1 MFAKLIPM
9 FLKGDFSQV
18 PPDMLDTVNRMLVSD
33 FTEQYAGLLRV
44 LSDPANRPLVFH
56 CTQGKDRAGFGA
68 AMVLSALG
76 VPWETVVEDYL
87 LSNHFRKE
95 ENDKMLGMIRS
106 FAASHA
112 GPEGEEVAFSRVEGL
127 LYVKEQSLQAAHA
140 EIIER
145 HGSVEVFLTRAAR
158 LFRRGVSSGC
168 ATICWSRTCTKRE
181 KVLVG
186 VCVGRGVRARR
197 WLRCAARG
205 GGRERRSFGTR
216 RLHREAPRSVRSSR
230 PGAGVSARRPK
241 VAWSSGT
248 TRVAARATSGT
259 SYARCARGRWTP
271 RASRRLG
278 SASSCVLRWC
288 FRRRA

>member
-1 MFAKLIPM
+1 VYRSGELSQLSDADVGKLGQLGIRTVVDLRSPEEVSARGEGRLPSGAQLLPLPITSSDMFAKLIPM

-18 PPDMLDTVNRMLVSD
+18 PPDLLDQVNRMLVSE
-33 FTEQYAGLLRV
+33 FTAQYTGLLRA

-95 ENDKMLGMIRS
+95 ENDKMLGMIRG
-106 FAASHA
+106 FAANHG

-145 HGSVEVFLTRAAR
+145 HGSVEVFLTEG
-158 LFRRGVSSGC
+158 LGC
-168 ATICWSRTCTKRE
+168 SVEGLAQ
-181 KVLVG
+181 
-186 VCVGRGVRARR
+186 
-197 WLRCAARG
+197 LRD
-205 GGRERRSFGTR
+205 E
-216 RLHREAPRSVRSSR
+216 LLE
-230 PGAGVSARRPK
+230 
-241 VAWSSGT
+241 
-248 TRVAARATSGT
+248 
-259 SYARCARGRWTP
+259 
-271 RASRRLG
+271 
-278 SASSCVLRWC
+278 
-288 FRRRA
+288 

>member
-1 MFAKLIPM
+1 MNRHVPLAGQPNFRDLGGYAAGDGRRIRWGAVYRSGELSQLSDADVGKLGELGIRTVVDLRSPEEVSARGEGRLPSGAQLLPLPITSSDMFAKLIPM

-18 PPDMLDTVNRMLVSD
+18 PPDLLDQVNRMLVSE
-33 FTEQYAGLLRV
+33 FTAQYTGLLRA

-95 ENDKMLGMIRS
+95 ENDKMLGMIRG
-106 FAASHA
+106 FAANHD

-145 HGSVEVFLTRAAR
+145 HGSIEVFLTEGLGCSTEGLAQ
-158 LFRRGVSSGC
+158 LRGDLL
-168 ATICWSRTCTKRE
+168 E
-181 KVLVG
+181 
-186 VCVGRGVRARR
+186 
-197 WLRCAARG
+197 
-205 GGRERRSFGTR
+205 
-216 RLHREAPRSVRSSR
+216 
-230 PGAGVSARRPK
+230 
-241 VAWSSGT
+241 
-248 TRVAARATSGT
+248 
-259 SYARCARGRWTP
+259 
-271 RASRRLG
+271 
-278 SASSCVLRWC
+278 
-288 FRRRA
+288 